1 MDASNKYLFTIRSLT
16 GGGAERVVS
25 VLASHMAE
33 DGYDVS
39 IIAYDKSSHDYA
51 ISDKVKVYYMPTPK
65 KGVIGK
71 IGRIKDMSQLV
82 DSIKPDI
89 IIPFVGTVLFVSYFA
104 SRSARIPFIRTIR
117 NSPWIEEGHGIQKLF
132 RGYLNNEARAI
143 MVQNEEQIEFFSQK
157 LKKKIF
163 VVPNPLSEQV
173 LLKKK
178 ENYSEQIQRCITV
191 GRLEEQKNHEALL
204 KAFAVIKKKHP
215 ELTLDIYGTG
225 READK
230 LQKLS
235 EELEIEESCFLKGR
249 NDHIENELIKADMFV
264 MTSKYEGMPNAL
276 MEAMAVGLPC
286 LSSDC
291 KTGPETLIEDKI
303 NGVLYDEG
311 NDEDLVNK
319 WEWFVEH
326 PEECKKYGCE
336 ARKAIH
342 QKYTYRQVYD
352 DLMNMLSK
360 L

>member
-1 MDASNKYLFTIRSLT
+1 MDASKKYLFTIRSLT

-25 VLASHMAE
+25 ILASYMAE

-39 IIAYDKSSHDYA
+39 IIVYVKSNHNYA
-51 ISDKVKVYYMPTPK
+51 LSNKVKVYYMPNPK
-65 KGVIGK
+65 IGVVGK
-71 IGRIKDMSQLV
+71 IGRIEDMRQLI
-82 DSIKPDI
+82 DSIKPDV

-117 NSPWIEEGHGIQKLF
+117 NSPWIEEGHGIEKLF
-132 RGYLNNEARAI
+132 RNYLNNKAVAI
-143 MVQNEEQIEFFSQK
+143 MVQNEEQIDFFPQR

-163 VVPNPLSEQV
+163 VVPNPVSEQV

-178 ENYSEQIQRCITV
+178 KNYTDQIRRCIAV

-204 KAFAVIKKKHP
+204 KAFAVIKKRHP
-215 ELTLDIYGTG
+215 EITLDIYGTG
-225 READK
+225 QEFEK
-230 LQKLS
+230 LQKLIK
-235 EELEIEESCFLKGR
+235 ELKIEQSCHLKGR
-249 NDHIENELIKADMFV
+249 NDHIEDKLIEADMFI

-291 KTGPETLIEDKI
+291 KTGPKTLIENNR

-311 NDEDLVNK
+311 NDEDLIKK
-319 WEWFVEH
+319 WDWLLEH
-326 PEECKKYGCE
+326 PVECENYGYE
-336 ARKAIH
+336 ARKAVH
-342 QKYTYRQVYD
+342 QKYTYKQVYD
-352 DLMNMLSK
+352 DLINMLSR

>member
-1 MDASNKYLFTIRSLT
+1 MDAGNKYLFTIRSLT

-33 DGYDVS
+33 DDYDVS
-39 IIAYDKSSHDYA
+39 IIVYDKSNHDYA
-51 ISDKVKVYYMPTPK
+51 ISNRVKIYYMPTPK
-65 KGVIGK
+65 KGAMGK
-71 IGRIKDMSQLV
+71 IGRIKDMRQLI

-104 SRSARIPFIRTIR
+104 SRSAKIPFIRTIR

-132 RGYLNNEARAI
+132 RSYLNNEATAI
-143 MVQNEEQIEFFSQK
+143 MVQNEEQIDFFPQK
-157 LKKKIF
+157 LRKKIF

-178 ENYSEQIQRCITV
+178 ENYSDQIRRCITV

-204 KAFAVIKKKHP
+204 KAFAVVKKKYP
-215 ELTLDIYGTG
+215 EMVLDIYGTG
-225 READK
+225 REFDR
-230 LQKLS
+230 LQKLI
-235 EELEIEESCFLKGR
+235 EELKIEESCHLKGR
-249 NDHIENELIKADMFV
+249 NDHIEDELVEADLFV

-291 KTGPETLIEDKI
+291 KTGPRTLIEDNT
-303 NGVLYDEG
+303 NGVLYEEG
-311 NDEDLVNK
+311 NDTDLIKK
-319 WEWFVEH
+319 WEYLIEH
-326 PEECKKYGCE
+326 PVECKKYGLE
-336 ARKAIH
+336 AMKTIR
-342 QKYTYRQVYD
+342 QKYTYEQVYD
-352 DLMNMLSK
+352 DLMNMLNK

>member
-1 MDASNKYLFTIRSLT
+1 MDDSNKYLFTIRSLT

-39 IIAYDKSSHDYA
+39 IIVYDKSNHNYA

-65 KGVIGK
+65 KGVMGK
-71 IGRIKDMSQLV
+71 IGRIKDMSQLI

-104 SRSARIPFIRTIR
+104 SRPARIPFIRTIR
-117 NSPWIEEGHGIQKLF
+117 NSPWIEEGHGIQKIF
-132 RGYLNNEARAI
+132 RSYLNNEAVAI
-143 MVQNEEQIEFFSQK
+143 MVQNKEQIEFFPRR

-163 VVPNPLSEQV
+163 VVPNPLSEQI

-178 ENYSEQIQRCITV
+178 ENYSDQIRRCITV
-191 GRLEEQKNHEALL
+191 GRLDEQKNHEALL

-215 ELTLDIYGTG
+215 EVILDIYGTG
-225 READK
+225 QEADR
-230 LQKLS
+230 LQKL
-235 EELEIEESCFLKGR
+235 IEKLKIEKSCHLKGR
-249 NDHIENELIKADMFV
+249 NDHIEDELIEADMFV

-291 KTGPETLIEDKI
+291 KTGPKTLIEDKT

-311 NDEDLVNK
+311 NDEDLIKK
-319 WEWFVEH
+319 WEWLLEH
-326 PEECKKYGCE
+326 PLECKKYGHE

-342 QKYTYRQVYD
+342 QKYTYKQVYD
-352 DLMNMLSK
+352 DLMIMLSK